1 MNLSYTNVFDVFAQK
16 HGLDARE
23 RGTLFACTHCVYMGL
38 ARTMD
43 EARAVARHIA
53 LKHKAICNDKVFY
66 RYSYSNSAPVH
77 QCVTFDVLQDNS
89 FVVCCI
95 PFSTLVIKIQ

>member
-1 MNLSYTNVFDVFAQK
+1 MNLSYTDVFDVFAQK

-23 RGTLFACTHCVYMGL
+23 RGTLFACTHCVYMGT

-53 LKHKAICNDKVFY
+53 LKHKEICNDKVFFL
-66 RYSYSNSAPVH
+66 SNLAP
-77 QCVTFDVLQDNS
+77 LLASRDNS
-89 FVVCCI
+89 FVMFI
-95 PFSTLVIKIQ
+95 AYHFPRWLLLMK